1 MVKDY
6 YRILGVDRN
15 ASLEEIKRAYKNL
28 AKKYHPDVNKSKDA
42 EEKFKEIQEAYEVLS
57 DPRSRMQYDSFFGG
71 RGRRNTPPQW
81 GRTGYQSD
89 LDDLDDLI
97 NELFNSEFST
107 GAGEVFFRSDGG
119 GFGRRIINKVE
130 TSLQLTLEEF
140 YNGCKKEIEFMSG
153 NSPQKLVIEVEPRT
167 KPGKVYKI
175 NKSYKNIENII
186 TVILTLK
193 PNRQYEVKDL
203 DIYLDTS
210 IPFYKAVSG
219 GRIDVEIVSGHKI
232 RVNIPSDTK
241 SGDYFVIR
249 GKGFIDKIITY
260 DGHTIEKKG
269 DMYLRAR
276 IELSEDLDELE
287 KQLVSIIDQYRE
299 HNKDKTKL
307 LQLLQDFIGKS
318 FELRLENDIH
328 DKPNHGAEDSLEK
341 ILENK
346 SNKNDEDIYKDKNI
360 ANKETQTS
368 QPQDD
373 KNIIKDVEINTFEN
387 KVVENNNDACSN
399 DVIDDSKIFEEVS
412 VKD

>member
-15 ASLEEIKRAYKNL
+15 ASQEEIKRAYKNL

-57 DPRSRMQYDSFFGG
+57 DPRSRMQYDSFFGS

-97 NELFNSEFST
+97 NEIFNSEFSA
-107 GAGEVFFRSDGG
+107 GAGEVFFRSEGG
-119 GFGRRIINKVE
+119 GFGRRIINKIE

-175 NKSYKNIENII
+175 NKSHKNIENII

-193 PNRQYEVKDL
+193 PSKQYEVKDL
-203 DIYLDTS
+203 DIYLDIS
-210 IPFYKAVSG
+210 IPFYKAVNG

-232 RVNIPSDTK
+232 RVNIPADTK

-249 GKGFIDKIITY
+249 GKGFVDKIITY
-260 DGHTIEKKG
+260 DGHTIEKRG
-269 DMYLRAR
+269 DMYLRAI
-276 IELSEDLDELE
+276 IELNDDLDDLE

-299 HNKDKTKL
+299 YNKDKTKL
-307 LQLLQDFIGKS
+307 LQLLQTFMEKS
-318 FELRLENDIH
+318 FDLKIEKDTNNKSSHEVQE
-328 DKPNHGAEDSLEK
+328 KLEK
-341 ILENK
+341 ITENK
-346 SNKNDEDIYKDKNI
+346 NNKNDEDFYNENSL
-360 ANKETQTS
+360 NKEAQDS
-368 QPQDD
+368 QLQEPE
-373 KNIIKDVEINTFEN
+373 NIIKDVVNSVFEN
-387 KVVENNNDACSN
+387 KVVENNNEVRSN
-399 DVIDDSKIFEEVS
+399 DVVDESKIFEEVP